1 MFKRFYPKK
10 DVKTVFE
17 LNEEFFSTY
26 NIRGAIFDI
35 DNTLV
40 THDTPT
46 PPEDILN
53 YFATLENMGI
63 KIAIVSN
70 NHAPRVELFCRDL
83 GYPYIARAWKP
94 FKKNLRI
101 IQDKLDLPAEE
112 IALVGDQIFTDI
124 YGGNRMKFYSVL
136 VTAVGKNETNLVAIK
151 RYFEK
156 LVLWEYRRSLK
167 KQKNG
172 RK

>member
-26 NIRGAIFDI
+26 NIRGVVFDI

-46 PPEDILN
+46 PPEDILE
-53 YFATLENMGI
+53 YFEALEKQGI

-70 NHAPRVELFCRDL
+70 NHAPRVELFCKDL

-101 IQDKLDLPAEE
+101 IQDKLCLPAEE
-112 IALVGDQIFTDI
+112 ISLVGDQIFTDI

-167 KQKNG
+167 KQSKQG
-172 RK
+172 K

>member
-17 LNEEFFSTY
+17 LNEKFFSTY
-26 NIRGAIFDI
+26 NIKGVVFDI

-53 YFATLENMGI
+53 YFDLLERAGI

-70 NHAPRVELFCRDL
+70 NHAPRVDGICEGL

-94 FKKNLRI
+94 FKKNLRSI
-101 IQDKLDLPAEE
+101 RDALGLKSEE
-112 IALVGDQIFTDI
+112 ICLVGDQIFTDI
-124 YGGNRMKFYSVL
+124 YGANRMNFYSVL

-151 RYFEK
+151 RCFEK
-156 LVLWEYRRSLK
+156 LVLAEYRKSLK
-167 KQKNG
+167 KQTKHT
-172 RK
+172 K

>member
-17 LNEEFFSTY
+17 LNEKFFSSY
-26 NIRGAIFDI
+26 NIKGVVFDI

-40 THDTPT
+40 THDTPV
-46 PPEDILN
+46 PPKDILD
-53 YFATLENMGI
+53 YFDALEKKGI

-70 NHAPRVELFCRDL
+70 NHAPRVDGFCKGL

-94 FKKNLRI
+94 FKKNLCAIR
-101 IQDKLDLPAEE
+101 DKLGLKSEE
-112 IALVGDQIFTDI
+112 VCLVGDQIFTDI
-124 YGGNRMKFYSVL
+124 YGANRMGFYSVL

-151 RYFEK
+151 RCFEK
-156 LVLWEYRRSLK
+156 LVLKEYRKSLK
-167 KQKNG
+167 KQTKHT
-172 RK
+172 K